1 MQDPPADLPPPPPP
15 PPSERD
21 PGADY
26 LKTSPWTGLRFVGV
40 LAAWLA
46 GGLVGGIVA
55 VAVGRDP
62 SQDALGLAIT
72 VVAQA
77 AAAAWVI
84 LRISRAS
91 GTGSLRRDVGLEFEG
106 RDVVGILWGVGLQVG
121 AALLISPLVQLL
133 LDDFDTQQQVA
144 DVAEATGDVGG
155 RLVLVAVFVLVA
167 PFIEEVIFRG
177 VMLGWL
183 ARHVSVR
190 AAVVLSAAAFAS
202 VHLLDPNAVLA
213 VPSLFVIG
221 VVLGWAA
228 QRRGS
233 LSLPIFMHAGVNLL
247 GAIFLMWGDEIVD
260 YLERTQEQLESL
272 AGLVSGLL

>member
-1 MQDPPADLPPPPPP
+1 MQDPPANLPPPPPP
-15 PPSERD
+15 PPSEPD
-21 PGADY
+21 AGSNY
-26 LKTSPWTGLRFVGV
+26 LQTSPWTGIRFVGV

-46 GGLVGGIVA
+46 GGLVGGVVA
-55 VAVGRDP
+55 LAVGLDP
-62 SQDALGLAIT
+62 SQEALGLAFT

-77 AAAAWVI
+77 AAASWVI

-91 GTGSLRRDVGLEFEG
+91 GSRSLRRDVGLEIEG
-106 RDVVGILWGVGLQVG
+106 RDVVGVLWGVGLQVG
-121 AALLISPLVQLL
+121 AALLISPLVRLV

-144 DVAEATGDVGG
+144 DVAEATGDTGG
-155 RLVLVAVFVLVA
+155 RLLLVFVFVLVA

-190 AAVVLSAAAFAS
+190 SAVVLSAAGFAS
-202 VHLLDPNAVLA
+202 VHLLDPNAILA
-213 VPSLFVIG
+213 VPSLFLIG
-221 VVLGWAA
+221 LVLGWAA

-272 AGLVSGLL
+272 ALLLSGLG